1 MGDFGADG
9 IHQIISVNN
18 VVIIGMI
25 FKYTQ
30 QLQQLSHTVP
40 MLCFAVKLT
49 AIVYKM
55 IIRQLLSLL
64 DTQKTV
70 QFQGDAVY
78 ISGETT
84 SKNGL

>member
-1 MGDFGADG
+1 
-9 IHQIISVNN
+9 
-18 VVIIGMI
+18 
-25 FKYTQ
+25 
-30 QLQQLSHTVP
+30 